1 MPDSMRKYL
10 RPCLQQNPPSPL
22 RPPGRLPLRI
32 CGGKTQNPNLS
43 SRLGSCQ
50 PDRCAKSVA
59 VVTARSRH
67 ATATGK
73 RTAAASISSL
83 SRSEEHTSELQSLMR
98 ISYAVFCLKKNKTK
112 QKHHQRRDIGRHKM
126 NPVNHE
132 RVYTNQLD

>member
-22 RPPGRLPLRI
+22 RPPGRLPWRI
-32 CGGKTQNPNLS
+32 CCGKTQNPNLS

-73 RTAAASISSL
+73 RTAAASISIL
-83 SRSEEHTSELQSLMR
+83 SRTENHVPTGERKCVVLGKRVSVREEYGGR
-98 ISYAVFCLKKNKTK
+98 RNAKKN
-112 QKHHQRRDIGRHKM
+112 
-126 NPVNHE
+126 NEN
-132 RVYTNQLD
+132 